1 MLTSDENVKPTVVKF
16 PIDEQETVEISF
28 ENQELELDSAVSM
41 AEESVEI
48 DMGEAVAPVIHSDVN
63 EKTEVF
69 ETMDIQVDT
78 IDTIDTVV
86 QIDQLDETVELNVDE
101 DEMTG
106 DWANDSSGEEVSLSL
121 DEIDEVELD
130 LPNQNNS
137 LEKDDVE
144 NEPIL
149 VSENMTQNHDFV
161 QENDAENT
169 QNTSVETTND
179 DMNHQ
184 VVLENP
190 VEEESAILV
199 SEKTVQPVQQ
209 VQQVE
214 QEEDFVQKNHQ
225 SEHDNEPASQTES
238 QNENEPEWRLDPAG
252 DEPVTQKEWS
262 LDEAEAEQEALNQQ
276 NPAFIPK
283 KPDAETDAP
292 ILQSEPVVRPVVVPL
307 LTKNKNS
314 ENANAN
320 APASSG
326 KPMRFRKI
334 YGALLGAAVLTIWFS
349 HQSINAYWQQT
360 YHRESPLEFLNQF
373 AFWRSGASVQNGA
386 NEIVQKTK
394 ESVSHESQQ
403 VSAQKAE
410 QEAISANALAQKNT
424 DSTQQVTDTENS
436 PKTDAVQSPN
446 PNPNQ
451 DNANAMMT
459 LKAGDKVIF
468 AGDSIMQGIAPH
480 LQRWLK
486 QRYGIES
493 HNLAKQSTG
502 LAYPKFFDWPKTI
515 EQAFQNDKD
524 IKLLVILLGAND
536 PWDFPNPQGGG
547 AYLKFQSEEWKAEYL
562 SRVNR
567 IIQAAEQADAKII
580 WVGIPFMKAE
590 KLNTSMRYLDGILS
604 EEFQKHRERVLWLP
618 VDTMLSDGAKNY
630 QDSITIDSKLTRIRA
645 KDGIHFNSQGQ
656 VFMSDYLASYIQ
668 YQE

>member
-48 DMGEAVAPVIHSDVN
+48 DMGEAVVPVIHSDIH
-63 EKTEVF
+63 EKAEVF
-69 ETMDIQVDT
+69 ETMDIQIDT
-78 IDTIDTVV
+78 VDTIDTVV

-169 QNTSVETTND
+169 EDTQVETND
-179 DMNHQ
+179 DVNHQ

-199 SEKTVQPVQQ
+199 SEKTVQQ

-214 QEEDFVQKNHQ
+214 QEEDFVQENHQ

-262 LDEAEAEQEALNQQ
+262 LDEAEQEALNQQ

-283 KPDAETDAP
+283 KPDAETNAP
-292 ILQSEPVVRPVVVPL
+292 ILQSEPVASPVVVPL

-314 ENANAN
+314 ENTNS
-320 APASSG
+320 PTPSG

-386 NEIVQKTK
+386 NAVVQKTK
-394 ESVSHESQQ
+394 ESVSDEAQA
-403 VSAQKAE
+403 SAQKAE
-410 QEAISANALAQKNT
+410 QEATPANELAQTNT
-424 DSTQQVTDTENS
+424 DSIQQVTENS
-436 PKTDAVQSPN
+436 PKTDAVQSPT
-446 PNPNQ
+446 Q
-451 DNANAMMT
+451 DNTNVNSNAMMT

-590 KLNTSMRYLDGILS
+590 KLNTSMRYLDGVLS
-604 EEFQKHRERVLWLP
+604 EEFQKHRDRVLWLP
-618 VDTMLSDGAKNY
+618 VDTMLSDGAENY